1 MRTRH
6 PGRFAVLAVALV
18 VGQWLLAGA
27 APVEAHWADQAA
39 AEIAVTGA
47 QARVTL
53 TVPTGLVAFADD
65 SHAGAPGAGHHVAQ
79 TGRLSNDE
87 IRAHRGELE
96 RFVAA
101 HLRLSAR
108 PRNSAASREGVLTVQ
123 PVAGAAAGPAG
134 LAPATH
140 TTLALVYTWPAPVD
154 RLTIHYD
161 LFLPGVLTASC
172 LATVLADGRVQNIAF
187 TPGHEDVTIALGAPA
202 VWQAAGGFVLM
213 GIEHILTGY
222 DHMLFLVSLLM
233 VGATLPQLLKIVTAF
248 TLAHSITLSLAVL
261 GLVDLPSR
269 WVESAIALSIT
280 YVAAE
285 NVWKGRASLSSRW
298 LVTFGFGLVHGLGF
312 ASALT
317 QLHLPRAN
325 LAASLVG
332 FNFGV
337 EVGQVS
343 VILLAALALDAIHH
357 WGGAPVFR
365 RSVSVT
371 AALTGLVWFVQRVLG
386 A

>member
-1 MRTRH
+1 MRIRYL
-6 PGRFAVLAVALV
+6 GRFAVLAVALV
-18 VGQWLLAGA
+18 LGQWLVAGA
-27 APVEAHWADQAA
+27 PPVEAHWADQAA
-39 AEIAVTGA
+39 AEIAVRGA
-47 QARVTL
+47 EARVTL

-65 SHAGAPGAGHHVAQ
+65 AHS
-79 TGRLSNDE
+79 GRLSGDE
-87 IRAHRGELE
+87 IRAHRAELE

-108 PRNSAASREGVLTVQ
+108 LRTSAAVREGALTLQ
-123 PVAGAAAGPAG
+123 PFAGTPAPAGPAG

-140 TTLALVYTWPAPVD
+140 TTLALLYAWPAPVD

-161 LFLPGVLTASC
+161 LFLPGISTASC
-172 LATVLADGRVQNIAF
+172 LATVLADGQVHNVAF
-187 TPGHEDVTIALGAPA
+187 TPGHEDATIRLGAPA

-222 DHMLFLVSLLM
+222 DHMLFLISLLM
-233 VGATLPQLLKIVTAF
+233 VGAALPQLLKIVTAF
-248 TLAHSITLSLAVL
+248 TVAHSITLSLAVL
-261 GLVDLPSR
+261 GFVDLPSR

-280 YVAAE
+280 YIAAE
-285 NVWKGRASLSSRW
+285 NVWRGRASLGSRW

-317 QLHLPRAN
+317 ELHLPRAN

-332 FNFGV
+332 FNLGV
-337 EVGQVS
+337 EIGQVS
-343 VILLAALALDAIHH
+343 VILLATLALDAIRQCG
-357 WGGAPVFR
+357 WAPVFR
-365 RSVSVT
+365 RSVSVA
-371 AALTGLVWFVQRVLG
+371 AALTGLVWFAQRVLG

>member
-1 MRTRH
+1 MMRCC
-6 PGRFAVLAVALV
+6 GRWIFLITIVLLTPWF
-18 VGQWLLAGA
+18 VG
-27 APVEAHWADQAA
+27 APTPVQAHWADQAA
-39 AEIAVTGA
+39 AEIAVDGA

-53 TVPTGLVAFADD
+53 TVPTGLVAFAGDTR
-65 SHAGAPGAGHHVAQ
+65 G
-79 TGRLSNDE
+79 GRLTSDE
-87 IRAHRGELE
+87 IRAHREDLR
-96 RFVAA
+96 RFLAA

-108 PRNSAASREGVLTVQ
+108 LRTPAADVREGVLTVQ
-123 PVAGAAAGPAG
+123 PFAGTPAASGPAG

-140 TTLALVYTWPAPVD
+140 TTLALLYTWPAAVD
-154 RLTIHYD
+154 RLTIRYD
-161 LFLPGVLTASC
+161 LFLPGVSTASC
-172 LATVLADGRVQNIAF
+172 LATILADGQVHNVAF
-187 TPGHEDVTIALGAPA
+187 TPGHEDATIGLARPA

-248 TLAHSITLSLAVL
+248 TVAHSITLSLAVL

-285 NVWKGRASLSSRW
+285 NVFRGRASLGSRW

-317 QLHLPRAN
+317 ELHLPRPN
-325 LAASLVG
+325 LAASLIG
-332 FNFGV
+332 FNVGV
-337 EVGQVS
+337 EIGQVS
-343 VILLAALALDAIHH
+343 VILLAALALDAIRQYG
-357 WGGAPVFR
+357 WTPVFR
-365 RSVSVT
+365 RWVSAA
-371 AALTGLVWFVQRVLG
+371 AALTGFVWFVQRVLG
-386 A
+386 G

>member
-1 MRTRH
+1 MMRRV
-6 PGRFAVLAVALV
+6 RCCAVPALV
-18 VGQWLLAGA
+18 LVLLGPWLLVGA
-27 APVEAHWADQAA
+27 APAQAHWADQAA
-39 AEIAVTGA
+39 AEIAVNGA

-53 TVPTGLVAFADD
+53 TLPAGLVAFAGGT
-65 SHAGAPGAGHHVAQ
+65 HA
-79 TGRLSNDE
+79 GRLSNDD
-87 IRAHRGELE
+87 IRAHRDELR
-96 RFVAA
+96 RFLSA

-108 PRNSAASREGVLTVQ
+108 LRSPTFGVRDGVLTVQ
-123 PVAGAAAGPAG
+123 PFAGTPAASGPAG

-154 RLTIHYD
+154 RLTIRYD
-161 LFLPGVLTASC
+161 LFLPGVSSASC
-172 LATVLADGRVQNIAF
+172 LATVLADGQVHNIAF
-187 TPGHEDVTIALGAPA
+187 TPGHEEATIGLGRPA

-233 VGATLPQLLKIVTAF
+233 VGAALPQLLKIVTAF
-248 TLAHSITLSLAVL
+248 TVAHSITLSLAVL
-261 GLVDLPSR
+261 GVVDLPSR
-269 WVESAIALSIT
+269 WIESAIALSIT

-285 NVWKGRASLSSRW
+285 NVWRGRASLGVRW

-317 QLHLPRAN
+317 ELHLPRTN

-332 FNFGV
+332 FNVGV

-343 VILLAALALDAIHH
+343 VILLATLALDVIRQYD
-357 WGGAPVFR
+357 WAPVFR
-365 RSVSVT
+365 RWVSVA
-371 AALTGLVWFVQRVLG
+371 AALTGAVWFVQRVLG
-386 A
+386 G

>member
-1 MRTRH
+1 MMRRLRGWTVLV
-6 PGRFAVLAVALV
+6 AVV
-18 VGQWLLAGA
+18 LLADWIAAGP

-47 QARVTL
+47 SARVTL
-53 TVPTGLVAFADD
+53 TLPTGLVAFANDA
-65 SHAGAPGAGHHVAQ
+65 H

-87 IRAHRGELE
+87 IRAHREDLR
-96 RFVAA
+96 RFVSA
-101 HLRLSAR
+101 HLRLAGR
-108 PRNSAASREGVLTVQ
+108 LRTPGAEVRDGVLAVQPFAGMPAAS
-123 PVAGAAAGPAG
+123 GPAG
-134 LAPATH
+134 PAPATH

-154 RLTIHYD
+154 TLSIRYD
-161 LFLPGVLTASC
+161 LFLPGVSTASC
-172 LATVLADGRVQNIAF
+172 LATILADGRVHTVAL
-187 TPGHEDVTIALGAPA
+187 TPGHEDATIALGAPA
-202 VWQAAGGFVLM
+202 VWQSAGGFVVM

-222 DHMLFLVSLLM
+222 DHMLFLLSLLM

-248 TLAHSITLSLAVL
+248 TVAHSITLSLAVL

-285 NVWKGRASLSSRW
+285 NVWRGRGALGSRW

-317 QLHLPRAN
+317 ELHLPRAN

-332 FNFGV
+332 FNLGV
-337 EVGQVS
+337 EIGQVS
-343 VILLAALALDAIHH
+343 VILLATLALDAIRQYG
-357 WGGAPVFR
+357 WAPVFR
-365 RSVSVT
+365 RWVS
-371 AALTGLVWFVQRVLG
+371 AAAAFTGFVWFVQRVLG